1 MRLLF
6 VVDGRSPIALNWI
19 EYFLQSNHEVHLVST
34 YDCEIDKRLASFN
47 LVPVA
52 LSSVKK
58 HKVNTGERGRN
69 ASRGIW
75 SASLVNLRTFVRQWL
90 GPITLPGAAR
100 RLRTI
105 IDQIEPDLV
114 HAMRIP
120 YEGMLAALARPA
132 APLLISVWGNDFTL
146 HAPSNPLMSYFTRM
160 TLLRA
165 DALHADCHRDVTLAS
180 EWGFNKQKPKP
191 YKVLPGAGGVQPD
204 VFYPAGPQ
212 KTKPEDLES
221 GLTVI
226 NPRGFRAYVRNDVF
240 FKAIPL
246 VIERNPQV
254 RFVCPN
260 MASEPRAHDW
270 LDKLGIAEAVDLL
283 PRLTRDEMAALFRR
297 SQVAVSPSI
306 HDGTPNTLLE
316 AMACG
321 CFPVAGDLDSIRE
334 WITSGKNGI
343 LVNPEDPQA
352 LGQAILAAL
361 DDDEFR
367 KRAQNFNLRQVEE
380 KASYPVIMKLAQE
393 YYQSLIV

>member
-19 EYFLQSNHEVHLVST
+19 EYFLQGSHEVHLVST
-34 YDCEIDKRLASFN
+34 YDCEIDQRLASFN

-52 LSSVKK
+52 LSSVKRSK
-58 HKVNTGERGRN
+58 KASVEKGKI

-75 SASLVNLRTFVRQWL
+75 SASLVNLRTFVRQWM
-90 GPITLPGAAR
+90 GPLTLPGAAR
-100 RLRTI
+100 RLRSI
-105 IDQIEPDLV
+105 INQIEPDLI

-120 YEGMLAALARPA
+120 YEGMLAALARPDA
-132 APLLISVWGNDFTL
+132 TLLVSIWGNDFTL
-146 HAPSNPLMSYFTRM
+146 HAPSTPLMSYFTRM
-160 TLLRA
+160 TLQRA
-165 DALHADCHRDVTLAS
+165 DALHADCHRDVALAS
-180 EWGFNKQKPKP
+180 EWGFGKQRAKPT
-191 YKVLPGAGGVQPD
+191 KVLPGAGGIQPD
-204 VFYPAGPQ
+204 VFYPVDQQDIHSEVLEAGW
-212 KTKPEDLES
+212 
-221 GLTVI
+221 TVV

-240 FKAIPL
+240 FKAIPN
-246 VIERNPQV
+246 VIEQNPNV

-260 MASEPRAHDW
+260 MADEPRAHDW
-270 LDKLGIAEAVDLL
+270 LDKLGISEAVDLL
-283 PRLTRDEMAALFRR
+283 PRLTRDEMAGLFRR
-297 SQVAVSPSI
+297 SQVVVSPSV

-321 CFPVAGDLDSIRE
+321 CFPVAGDLESIRE

-361 DDDEFR
+361 DDKEFR

-380 KASYPVIMKLAQE
+380 KASYSVVMKTAQE
-393 YYQSLIV
+393 YYQLLIG